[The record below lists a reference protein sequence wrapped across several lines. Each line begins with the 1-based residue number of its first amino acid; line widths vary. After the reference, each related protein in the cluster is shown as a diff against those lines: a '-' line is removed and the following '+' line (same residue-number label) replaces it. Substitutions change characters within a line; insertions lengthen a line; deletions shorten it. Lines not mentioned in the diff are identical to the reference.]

1 MGVGE
6 IGMQL
11 DKETKLKQEKERCR
25 QLAQR
30 VAEEARPA
38 SAQVLN
44 SESDLL
50 EKALRRAGIRAEEWS
65 AQAAEPVDLLV
76 VEDPVWSHL
85 PQQLPEK
92 VLLASV
98 DSTMMAA
105 WAEQL
110 ARRGYYRDF
119 RWRSKGRAQQSALFC
134 TGSAVPAPLMM
145 VQGYEQE
152 MDTLRDRMVRAER
165 TCSEEAALI
174 ERLRSDLALS
184 RSHEQQL
191 EKTLSDVT
199 NSTFW
204 KLTWPMRYAVS
215 KSRQI
220 WHTFPLFVFLHD
232 LRAMGVEGVREQARA
247 RREYAV
253 LFPSKT
259 LRADRFA
266 PVELLVKQA
275 SRQPGGEAGPKISIV
290 VPLYNTP
297 LNFLEELLDSVVN
310 QTYRNWELCCVDAGQ
325 DTAVGQHVQAR
336 AKADPRIRYQK
347 LTENEGIAG
356 NTNHGFEL
364 ATGDYIALLDH
375 DDILHPCALWYTA
388 QAIVEQGADFVYTDE
403 ATFEGKVENVVLYHF
418 KPDFMLDNL
427 RSNNYIC
434 HLTTFSKV
442 LMEQAGGGER
452 AEYNGSQDYDLFLR
466 LTEKAR
472 KIAHIP
478 HALYYWRSSPNSTAS
493 DISAKTY
500 CIDAGIAALKAHY
513 ARCGVA
519 VDDVTLIPG
528 TPGYYKTDYTMAHPG
543 RVSILIPTCDHIRDL
558 ETCVES
564 IYARTTYPDFEIL
577 LIENNSKEE
586 QTFRSY
592 ERMRKEHPDTLKVL
606 TWQGKGFNYSALN
619 NFGARYATG
628 EYLLLLNN
636 DTEVITPGWLEEMV
650 MYAQQKRVGCV
661 GAKLLYPDDTIQH
674 AGVGFGIGGVAG
686 HLHKYFPATS
696 DGYMGRLNYVQDVY
710 GDTAACL
717 LIRKEIYDEVHGL
730 DESYAVA
737 FNDVDFCV
745 RVREAGYTNV
755 FTPFAQ
761 LYHYE
766 SKSRGMEDNP
776 EKQKRFQGEV
786 LRFQARW
793 GDLLAKGDPCTN
805 PNFDI
810 QREDF
815 SLKILPLE

>member
-1 MGVGE
+1 
-6 IGMQL
+6 MQL

-275 SRQPGGEAGPKISIV
+275 SHQPGGEAGPKISIV

-592 ERMRKEHPDTLKVL
+592 ERMQKEHPDTLKVV

-619 NFGARYATG
+619 NFGAQYATG

>member
-1 MGVGE
+1 
-6 IGMQL
+6 MQL

-119 RWRSKGRAQQSALFC
+119 RGRSKGRAQQSALFC

-275 SRQPGGEAGPKISIV
+275 SHQPGGEAGPKISIV

-466 LTEKAR
+466 LTEKAQ

>member
-1 MGVGE
+1 
-6 IGMQL
+6 MQL

-50 EKALRRAGIRAEEWS
+50 EKALRRAGIQAEEWS

-275 SRQPGGEAGPKISIV
+275 SHQPGGEAGPKISIV

-793 GDLLAKGDPCTN
+793 GDLLTKGDPCTN

>member
-275 SRQPGGEAGPKISIV
+275 SHQPGGEAGPKISIV

-466 LTEKAR
+466 LTEKAQ

-592 ERMRKEHPDTLKVL
+592 ERMQKEHPDTLKVL

>member
-134 TGSAVPAPLMM
+134 TGSAVPAPLRM

-275 SRQPGGEAGPKISIV
+275 SHQPGGEAGPKISIV

-336 AKADPRIRYQK
+336 AKEDPRIRYQK

-592 ERMRKEHPDTLKVL
+592 ERMQKEHPDTLKVL

-619 NFGARYATG
+619 NFGAQYATG

>member
-1 MGVGE
+1 
-6 IGMQL
+6 MQL

-30 VAEEARPA
+30 VAEEVRPA

-65 AQAAEPVDLLV
+65 VQAAEPVDLLV

-275 SRQPGGEAGPKISIV
+275 SHQPGGEAGPKISIV

-466 LTEKAR
+466 LTEKAQ

-592 ERMRKEHPDTLKVL
+592 ERMRKEHPDTIKVL

>member
-1 MGVGE
+1 
-6 IGMQL
+6 MQL

-50 EKALRRAGIRAEEWS
+50 EKALRRAGIRAEAWS

-232 LRAMGVEGVREQARA
+232 LRTMGVEGVREQARA

-275 SRQPGGEAGPKISIV
+275 SHQPGGEAGPKISIV

-466 LTEKAR
+466 LTEKAQ

-592 ERMRKEHPDTLKVL
+592 ERMQKEHPDTLKVL

>member
-1 MGVGE
+1 
-6 IGMQL
+6 MQL

-65 AQAAEPVDLLV
+65 AQATEPVDLLV

-275 SRQPGGEAGPKISIV
+275 SHQPGGEAGPKISIV

>member
-1 MGVGE
+1 
-6 IGMQL
+6 MQL

-30 VAEEARPA
+30 VAEEVRPA
-38 SAQVLN
+38 SVQVLN

-232 LRAMGVEGVREQARA
+232 LRTMGVEGVREQARA

-275 SRQPGGEAGPKISIV
+275 SHQPGGEAGPKISIV

-592 ERMRKEHPDTLKVL
+592 ERMQKEHPDTLKVL

>member
-1 MGVGE
+1 
-6 IGMQL
+6 MQL

-38 SAQVLN
+38 SVQVLN

-275 SRQPGGEAGPKISIV
+275 SHQPGGEAGPKISIV

-592 ERMRKEHPDTLKVL
+592 ERMQKEHPDTLKVV
-606 TWQGKGFNYSALN
+606 TWTGKGFNYSALN
-619 NFGARYATG
+619 NFGAQYATG

>member
-1 MGVGE
+1 
-6 IGMQL
+6 MQL

-30 VAEEARPA
+30 VAEEVRPA

-266 PVELLVKQA
+266 PVELLVRQA
-275 SRQPGGEAGPKISIV
+275 SHQPGGEAGPKISIV

-592 ERMRKEHPDTLKVL
+592 ERMQKEHPDTLKVL

>member
-1 MGVGE
+1 
-6 IGMQL
+6 MQL

-275 SRQPGGEAGPKISIV
+275 SHQPGGEAGPKISIV

-592 ERMRKEHPDTLKVL
+592 ERMQKEHPDTLKVL

-619 NFGARYATG
+619 NFGAQYATG

-815 SLKILPLE
+815 ALKILPLE

>member
-1 MGVGE
+1 
-6 IGMQL
+6 MQL

-30 VAEEARPA
+30 VAEEVRPA

-275 SRQPGGEAGPKISIV
+275 SHQPGGEAGPKISIV

-466 LTEKAR
+466 LTEKAQ

-592 ERMRKEHPDTLKVL
+592 ERMQKEHPDTLKVL

-619 NFGARYATG
+619 NFGAQYATG

>member
-1 MGVGE
+1 
-6 IGMQL
+6 MQL

-266 PVELLVKQA
+266 PVELLVKQV
-275 SRQPGGEAGPKISIV
+275 SHKPGGEAGPKISIV

-336 AKADPRIRYQK
+336 ANADPRIRYQI

-388 QAIVEQGADFVYTDE
+388 QAIVEQGADFIYTDE

-466 LTEKAR
+466 LTEKAQ

-592 ERMRKEHPDTLKVL
+592 ERMQKEHPDTLKVL

>member
-1 MGVGE
+1 
-6 IGMQL
+6 MQL

-50 EKALRRAGIRAEEWS
+50 EKSLRRAGIRAEEWS

-592 ERMRKEHPDTLKVL
+592 ERMQKEHPDTLKVL

>member
-1 MGVGE
+1 
-6 IGMQL
+6 MQL

-38 SAQVLN
+38 SVQVLN

-275 SRQPGGEAGPKISIV
+275 SHQPGGEAGPKISIV

>member
-110 ARRGYYRDF
+110 AQRGYYRDF

-275 SRQPGGEAGPKISIV
+275 SHQPGGEVGPKISIV

>member
-1 MGVGE
+1 
-6 IGMQL
+6 MQL

-191 EKTLSDVT
+191 EKTLSGVT

-275 SRQPGGEAGPKISIV
+275 SHQPGGEAGPKISIV

-434 HLTTFSKV
+434 HLTLFSRR
-442 LMEQAGGGER
+442 LMDAAGGPER
-452 AEYNGSQDYDLFLR
+452 MEYNGSQDYELFLR
-466 LTEKAR
+466 LTETAR
-472 KIAHIP
+472 KIVHIP
-478 HALYYWRSSPNSTAS
+478 HALYYWRSSPGSTAS

-519 VDDVTLIPG
+519 VDDVSLIPG
-528 TPGYYKTDYTMAHPG
+528 TPGYYKTDYTIDHPG

-564 IYARTTYPDFEIL
+564 IYARTTYPDFEII
-577 LIENNSKEE
+577 LIENNSKAPE
-586 QTFRSY
+586 TFRTY
-592 ERMRKEHPDTLKVL
+592 QRMQKEHPDNLKVV
-606 TWQGKGFNYSALN
+606 TWEGKGFNYSALN
-619 NFGARYATG
+619 NFGEKFATG

-636 DTEVITPGWLEEMV
+636 DTEVITAAWLEEMV

-686 HLHKYFPATS
+686 HLHKYYPASS

-710 GDTAACL
+710 ADTAACL
-717 LIRKEIYDEVHGL
+717 LIRKEIYDEVGGL

-745 RVREAGYTNV
+745 RVRQAGYTNV

>member
-1 MGVGE
+1 
-6 IGMQL
+6 MQL

-253 LFPSKT
+253 LFPGKT
-259 LRADRFA
+259 MRADRFA
-266 PVELLVKQA
+266 PVELLVRQA
-275 SRQPGGEAGPKISIV
+275 ANQPGGENGPKISIV

>member
-1 MGVGE
+1 
-6 IGMQL
+6 MQL

-65 AQAAEPVDLLV
+65 AQAAESVDLLV

-275 SRQPGGEAGPKISIV
+275 SHQPGGEAGPKISIV

-336 AKADPRIRYQK
+336 AKAEPRIRYQK

-434 HLTTFSKV
+434 HLTLFSRR
-442 LMEQAGGGER
+442 LMDAAGGPER
-452 AEYNGSQDYDLFLR
+452 MEYNGSQDYELFLR
-466 LTEKAR
+466 LTETAR
-472 KIAHIP
+472 KIVHIP
-478 HALYYWRSSPNSTAS
+478 HALYYWRSSPGSTAS

-519 VDDVTLIPG
+519 VDDVSLIPG
-528 TPGYYKTDYTMAHPG
+528 TPGYYKTDYTIDHPG

-558 ETCVES
+558 VTCVES
-564 IYARTTYPDFEIL
+564 IYARTTYPDFEII
-577 LIENNSKEE
+577 LIENNSKAPE
-586 QTFRSY
+586 TFRTY
-592 ERMRKEHPDTLKVL
+592 ERMQKEHPDNLKVV
-606 TWQGKGFNYSALN
+606 TWEGKGFNYSALN
-619 NFGARYATG
+619 NFGEKFATG

-636 DTEVITPGWLEEMV
+636 DTEVITAAWLEEMV

-686 HLHKYFPATS
+686 HLHKYYPASS

-710 GDTAACL
+710 ADTAACL
-717 LIRKEIYDEVHGL
+717 LIRKEIYDEVGGL

-745 RVREAGYTNV
+745 RVRQAGYTNV

>member
-1 MGVGE
+1 
-6 IGMQL
+6 MQL

-275 SRQPGGEAGPKISIV
+275 SHQPGGEAGPKISIV

-766 SKSRGMEDNP
+766 SKSRGMEDHP

>member
-1 MGVGE
+1 
-6 IGMQL
+6 MQL

-30 VAEEARPA
+30 VAEEVRPA

-191 EKTLSDVT
+191 EKTLSNVT

-232 LRAMGVEGVREQARA
+232 LRAMGLEGVREQARA

-275 SRQPGGEAGPKISIV
+275 SHQPGGEAGPKISIV

-606 TWQGKGFNYSALN
+606 AWQGKGFNYSALN

>member
-1 MGVGE
+1 
-6 IGMQL
+6 MQL

-30 VAEEARPA
+30 IAEEARPA

-275 SRQPGGEAGPKISIV
+275 SHQPGGEAGPKISIV

-466 LTEKAR
+466 LTEKAQ

-619 NFGARYATG
+619 NFGAQYATG

>member
-1 MGVGE
+1 
-6 IGMQL
+6 MQL

-184 RSHEQQL
+184 RSHEQQP

-275 SRQPGGEAGPKISIV
+275 SHQPGGEAGPKISIV

-592 ERMRKEHPDTLKVL
+592 ERMQKEHPDTLKVL

>member
-1 MGVGE
+1 
-6 IGMQL
+6 MQL

-134 TGSAVPAPLMM
+134 TGSAVLAPLMM

-275 SRQPGGEAGPKISIV
+275 SHQPGGEAGPKISIV

>member
-30 VAEEARPA
+30 VAEEVRPA
-38 SAQVLN
+38 AAQVLN

-134 TGSAVPAPLMM
+134 TGSAVPAPLRM

-275 SRQPGGEAGPKISIV
+275 SHQPGGEAGPKISIV

-592 ERMRKEHPDTLKVL
+592 ERMQKEHPDTLKVL

-619 NFGARYATG
+619 NFGAQYATG

>member
-1 MGVGE
+1 
-6 IGMQL
+6 MQL

-275 SRQPGGEAGPKISIV
+275 SHQPGGEAGPKISIV

-564 IYARTTYPDFEIL
+564 IYARTTYPDFELL

-793 GDLLAKGDPCTN
+793 GDLLAAGDPCTN

-815 SLKILPLE
+815 TLKILPLE

>member
-1 MGVGE
+1 
-6 IGMQL
+6 MQL

-134 TGSAVPAPLMM
+134 PGSAVPAPLMM

-191 EKTLSDVT
+191 EKTLSGVT

-275 SRQPGGEAGPKISIV
+275 SHQPGGEAGPKISIV

-452 AEYNGSQDYDLFLR
+452 AEYNGSPYSDLFLR

-472 KIAHIP
+472 KIAPIP
-478 HALYYWRSSPNSTAS
+478 HALYSWRSSPNSTAS

>member
-1 MGVGE
+1 
-6 IGMQL
+6 MQL

-215 KSRQI
+215 KSRQV

-275 SRQPGGEAGPKISIV
+275 SHQPGGEAGPKISIV

-325 DTAVGQHVQAR
+325 DAAVGQHVQAR

-619 NFGARYATG
+619 NFGAQYATG

>member
-1 MGVGE
+1 
-6 IGMQL
+6 MQL

-191 EKTLSDVT
+191 EKTLSNVT

-275 SRQPGGEAGPKISIV
+275 SHQPGGEAGPKISIV

-466 LTEKAR
+466 LTEKAQ

-592 ERMRKEHPDTLKVL
+592 ERMQKEHPDTLKVL

>member
-1 MGVGE
+1 
-6 IGMQL
+6 MQL

-174 ERLRSDLALS
+174 ERLRSDLSLS

-275 SRQPGGEAGPKISIV
+275 SHQPGGEAGPKISIV

-310 QTYRNWELCCVDAGQ
+310 QTYHNWELCCVDAGQ

-336 AKADPRIRYQK
+336 ANADPRIRYQK

-592 ERMRKEHPDTLKVL
+592 ERMQKEHPDTLKVL

-619 NFGARYATG
+619 NFGAQYATG

>member
-1 MGVGE
+1 
-6 IGMQL
+6 MQL

-30 VAEEARPA
+30 VAEEVRPA

-275 SRQPGGEAGPKISIV
+275 SHQPGGEAGPKISIV

-442 LMEQAGGGER
+442 LMEQAGGGEQ

-619 NFGARYATG
+619 NFGAQYATG

>member
-1 MGVGE
+1 
-6 IGMQL
+6 MQL

-275 SRQPGGEAGPKISIV
+275 SHQPGGEAGPKISIV

-564 IYARTTYPDFEIL
+564 IYARTTYPDFEII
-577 LIENNSKEE
+577 LIENNSKAPE
-586 QTFRSY
+586 TFRAY
-592 ERMRKEHPDTLKVL
+592 QRMQKEHPDNLKVV
-606 TWQGKGFNYSALN
+606 TWEGKGFNYSALN
-619 NFGARYATG
+619 NFGEKFATG

-636 DTEVITPGWLEEMV
+636 DTEVITAAWLEEMV

-686 HLHKYFPATS
+686 HLHKYYPASS

-710 GDTAACL
+710 ADTAACL
-717 LIRKEIYDEVHGL
+717 LIRKEIYDEVGGL

-745 RVREAGYTNV
+745 RVRQAGYTNV

>member
-1 MGVGE
+1 
-6 IGMQL
+6 MQL

-253 LFPSKT
+253 LFPGKT

-275 SRQPGGEAGPKISIV
+275 SHQPGGEAGPKISIV

-466 LTEKAR
+466 LTEKAQ

-619 NFGARYATG
+619 NFGAQYATG

>member
-1 MGVGE
+1 
-6 IGMQL
+6 MQL

-275 SRQPGGEAGPKISIV
+275 SHQPGGEAGPKISIV

-325 DTAVGQHVQAR
+325 DAAVGQHVQAR
-336 AKADPRIRYQK
+336 AKEDPRIRYQK

-619 NFGARYATG
+619 NFGAQYATG